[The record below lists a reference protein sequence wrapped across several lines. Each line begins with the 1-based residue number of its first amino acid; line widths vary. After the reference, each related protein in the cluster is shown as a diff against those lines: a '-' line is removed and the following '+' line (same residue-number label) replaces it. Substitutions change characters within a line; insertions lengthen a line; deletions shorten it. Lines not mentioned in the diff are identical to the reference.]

1 MDIETQSL
9 TTCEVAP
16 DGNTVVLGFTDAGG
30 TAARIRL
37 PLNLVGALAM
47 TLPDLINRALQSRYG
62 DHTLRYAYP
71 LASWTVERSSD
82 PGAGMMTLSTTDGF
96 SVCFSMEREVRQ
108 TLAEALASDD
118 AAEPKAIM
126 N

>member
-1 MDIETQSL
+1 
-9 TTCEVAP
+9 
-16 DGNTVVLGFTDAGG
+16 
-30 TAARIRL
+30 
-37 PLNLVGALAM
+37 
-47 TLPDLINRALQSRYG
+47 
-62 DHTLRYAYP
+62 
-71 LASWTVERSSD
+71 VERSSD

>member
-1 MDIETQSL
+1 MDIESQSL

-16 DGNTVVLGFTDAGG
+16 DGNTVVLGFTDSRGAP
-30 TAARIRL
+30 ARIRL
-37 PLNLVGALAM
+37 PFSQLGALAM

-71 LASWTVERSSD
+71 LASWTLEQSSE
-82 PGAGMMTLSTTDGF
+82 PGTGMMTLSTTDGF
-96 SVCFSMEREVRQ
+96 SVCFAMEREMRQ
-108 TLAEALASDD
+108 TLAEALASDGPG
-118 AAEPKAIM
+118 EPSVVV